1 METKDKIT
9 KEDLTTMRAG
19 EQKVF
24 TMPSWDK
31 ARSGQS
37 YANQMKRATMGTDE
51 PMTFKA
57 ETGTPNPENG
67 QTILIIT
74 RLQ

>member
-9 KEDLTTMRAG
+9 KEDLTSMRAG

-31 ARSGQS
+31 ARSGQI

-51 PMTFKA
+51 PMTFRA
-57 ETGTPNPENG
+57 EMGTPNPENG

>member
-9 KEDLTTMRAG
+9 KEDLTSMRAG

-24 TMPSWDK
+24 IMPSWAK

-37 YANQMKRATMGTDE
+37 YANMMKRATMGSDE

-57 ETGTPNPENG
+57 ETGIPNPENG

>member
-1 METKDKIT
+1 METKDKIS
-9 KEDLTTMRAG
+9 KEDLTSMRAG

-37 YANQMKRATMGTDE
+37 YANQMKKATMGTDE
-51 PMTFKA
+51 PMAYKA
-57 ETGTPNPENG
+57 EIGTPNPENG

-74 RLQ
+74 RLK